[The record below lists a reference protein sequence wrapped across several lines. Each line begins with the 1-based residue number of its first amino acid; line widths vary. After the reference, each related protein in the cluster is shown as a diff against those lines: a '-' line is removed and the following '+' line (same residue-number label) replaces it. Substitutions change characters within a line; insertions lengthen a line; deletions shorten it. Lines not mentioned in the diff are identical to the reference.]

1 MDRLIFAGEILKL
14 AKELVSMDFDTEA
27 EKKKYEQE
35 HEVRP
40 GTKLTVKKDEKP
52 SAPAS
57 APAKHDFSHGTFY
70 SQRPKLKGAVE
81 KAKGIVSEMEK
92 LEAEAEKK
100 NNDYHEQYDKSSREV
115 DVIRSQHGMSK
126 YNDLPEEAKREVD
139 KTWEPARK
147 AEKEHEEVAG
157 QISQKKVEI
166 EKLMADTEEPEA
178 AKAFDVGP
186 YSGAKEIKEKLDD
199 LHLRYHGTQLREK
212 TKGIPLAKHE
222 EVKEGDHLLSKG
234 TVFRV
239 DKRTPSGQLK
249 LTNLG
254 TGERF
259 TETPKSWSKESGGYL
274 PSSHSSGYQKLD
286 PDTTEHTLALLEE
299 VKTHR
304 GAGKEARITER
315 VAKELFAWGSRRTVS
330 GDPYWMTVRY
340 PGHCHKCHA
349 PIERGE
355 QAFFYPKGRYLFGEK
370 CGHGKEAEDDF
381 LTHSEMD
388 TFSDQGDF
396 E

>member
-52 SAPAS
+52 SAPAAPSS
-57 APAKHDFSHGTFY
+57 APAKHDFSSEGFY

-81 KAKGIVSEMEK
+81 KTRGAVAEIEK
-92 LEAEAEKK
+92 LEAAKVGKRKEHDELW
-100 NNDYHEQYDKSSREV
+100 DKTSREV
-115 DVIRSQHGMSK
+115 KSIRDKHGVSK
-126 YNDLPEEAKREVD
+126 YSELPEDVQKAMD
-139 KTWEPARK
+139 KMWEPVRK
-147 AEKEHEEVAG
+147 LNADEEG
-157 QISQKKVEI
+157 LDDQIFQKKEEI
-166 EKLMADTEEPEA
+166 EKAMADTEVPEA
-178 AKAFDVGP
+178 AEAFKASSRSD
-186 YSGAKEIKEKLDD
+186 AKELKGKLND
-199 LHLRYHGTQLREK
+199 LHMMYHGTQLRKK
-212 TKGIPLAKHE
+212 TEGIPSAKHE
-222 EVKEGDHLLSKG
+222 DVKEGDHLLGKRMLY
-234 TVFRV
+234 RV

-249 LTNLG
+249 MTNLNS
-254 TGERF
+254 GEKLI
-259 TETPKSWSKESGGYL
+259 ETAKSWQNDKYR
-274 PSSHSSGYQKLD
+274 KLD
-286 PDTTEHTLALLEE
+286 PETTEHTLALLEE
-299 VKTHR
+299 FKKHH

-388 TFSDQGDF
+388 TFSNQGDF